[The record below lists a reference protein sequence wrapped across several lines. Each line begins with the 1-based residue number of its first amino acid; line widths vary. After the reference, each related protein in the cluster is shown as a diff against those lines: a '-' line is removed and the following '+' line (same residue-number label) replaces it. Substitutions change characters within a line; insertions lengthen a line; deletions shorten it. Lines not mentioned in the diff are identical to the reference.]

1 MNMER
6 IYLINIDDVNDYIVR
21 NGLPEEEVM
30 QVIMGMDEE
39 TCKELIKNSFDQ
51 YSDVF
56 TLEQFESDFNYDID
70 NVFNSTRYFIRM
82 F

>member
-1 MNMER
+1 MER

-39 TCKELIKNSFDQ
+39 TCKELIKNSFDKH
-51 YSDVF
+51 SDVF

>member
-6 IYLINIDDVNDYIVR
+6 IYLINIDDVNDYIDR

-56 TLEQFESDFNYDID
+56 TLEQFEFDFNYDID

>member
-6 IYLINIDDVNDYIVR
+6 IYLINIDDVNDYIDR